1 MAKFIFNNSVD
12 DCREAS
18 NIELEVPHDM
28 DIWEYKTICI
38 RMAAAMGY
46 SPISIEKAFG
56 KVYETDKSNEFKRF
70 LSLISS
76 TNEYSGSL
84 IG

>member
-1 MAKFIFNNSVD
+1 MAKLIFNSTVS

-18 NIELEVPHDM
+18 IIEFNVPDDM

-46 SPISIEKAFG
+46 SNKSIEKAFG
-56 KVYETDKSNEFKRF
+56 KEYEESPSIEFKRF
-70 LSLISS
+70 LSLIGE
-76 TNEYSGSL
+76 NEYSGST